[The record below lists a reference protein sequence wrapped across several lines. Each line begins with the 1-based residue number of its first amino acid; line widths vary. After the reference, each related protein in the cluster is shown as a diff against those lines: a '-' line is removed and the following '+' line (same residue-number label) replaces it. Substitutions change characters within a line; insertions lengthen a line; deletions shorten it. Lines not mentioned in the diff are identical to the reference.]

1 MLIKLTQLTGEPI
14 IVNTDNIEYIKPIVT
29 GSYIDF
35 IKRYANTYTKET
47 PDEIYEIIRQRELY
61 KNYE

>member
-1 MLIKLTQLTGEPI
+1 MLIKLTQLDGEPI
-14 IVNTDNIEYIKPIVT
+14 LVNDENIEFIKPIPE
-29 GSYIDF
+29 GSYVDF
-35 IKRYANTYTKET
+35 VKRYANTYTKET